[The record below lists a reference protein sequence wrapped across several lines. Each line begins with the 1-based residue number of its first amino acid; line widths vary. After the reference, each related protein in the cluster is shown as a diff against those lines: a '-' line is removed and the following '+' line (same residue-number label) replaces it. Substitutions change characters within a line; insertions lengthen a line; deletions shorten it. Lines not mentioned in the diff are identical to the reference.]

1 MTEQDIGHD
10 RYMLHCLDSAKEKCD
25 TNLLTYLQI
34 RDNEIWTLT
43 DLLRYAV
50 SKSQIV
56 LGFYA
61 PLCGEAANSPSPDS
75 PAKESPT

>member
-50 SKSQIV
+50 
-56 LGFYA
+56 
-61 PLCGEAANSPSPDS
+61 
-75 PAKESPT
+75 